1 MASAL
6 ISGQTSGYTVDFL
19 LSQNNLLI
27 LTVAVTAVIAL
38 VLPSILKGKTKT
50 LSVNQAVQLINQQ
63 NGLFVDVRAADL
75 FKAASIA
82 QSRSLP
88 TADIA
93 TRHNSLPKDRPLI
106 VVCERGRNSIAAASK
121 LRKLG
126 FDNVFSLDGGIQAWA
141 QAGMPLSRKS

>member
-1 MASAL
+1 M
-6 ISGQTSGYTVDFL
+6 DFL
-19 LSQNNLLI
+19 LSENNLLI
-27 LTVAVTAVIAL
+27 LTVAITSIIAL
-38 VLPSILKGKTKT
+38 ALPSILKGKTKT

-63 NGLFVDVRAADL
+63 NGLFVDIRAADQ

-88 TADIA
+88 SADIA
-93 TRHNSLPKDRPLI
+93 TKHNSLPKDRPLI
-106 VVCERGRNSIAAASK
+106 VVCERGRNALSAAGK

-126 FDNVFSLDGGIQAWA
+126 FENVFSLEGGLQAWT